1 MFLLVG
7 RELLRA
13 RHPLSAF
20 PAPTANVTP
29 KTWRSFC
36 QLLPFRQAATTIDA
50 RGVLM
55 DLEVD
60 RHDLHRMRAVDRVD
74 VPLGPGEA
82 RLRIESFGLTANN
95 VTYAVFGD
103 AMGYWQFFP
112 AAEEA
117 GIAWGRVPVWGFA
130 EVVESTVPSIPEA
143 TRLYGYLPMSSQV
156 VVQPGRLDDRGFTDM
171 APHRHPLP
179 SVYNR
184 YFLVESDPIHR
195 ADREPVQMLLWPLFV
210 TSFVVD
216 DFLGD
221 HGMFGATRVVI
232 SSASA
237 KTAIGAAW
245 LLVERPGI
253 EVIGLTSP
261 GNLEF
266 MRSLD
271 CYHQAITFQEV
282 SSLAAGDTCFIDIA
296 GRPDVTY
303 AVHTHFGD
311 RLRYSMAVGDTHWDH
326 PPEPA
331 EPRPGPQPTFL
342 FAPDQITKRRRQW
355 GPARFEQT
363 VADAWNRFVP
373 WTDGWMT
380 LRHARGADQVES
392 AFRSLVE
399 GRVDPRVGDVCTLH
413 GDPVR

>member
-1 MFLLVG
+1 
-7 RELLRA
+7 
-13 RHPLSAF
+13 
-20 PAPTANVTP
+20 
-29 KTWRSFC
+29 
-36 QLLPFRQAATTIDA
+36 
-50 RGVLM
+50 M

-74 VPLGPGEA
+74 APLGPGEA

-112 AAEEA
+112 AAEED
-117 GIAWGRVPVWGFA
+117 GTAWGRVPVWGFA
-130 EVVESTVPSIPEA
+130 EVVESTAPGIPEA

-171 APHRHPLP
+171 AAHRTPLP

-184 YFLVESDPIHR
+184 YSFVESDPIYR

-221 HGMFGATRVVI
+221 HGMFGATRMVI

-237 KTAIGAAW
+237 KTAIAAAW
-245 LLVERPGI
+245 LLADRPGI
-253 EVIGLTSP
+253 EVVGLTSP

-266 MRSLD
+266 VRGLD
-271 CYHQAITFQEV
+271 CYHQAITYPEV
-282 SSLAAGDTCFIDIA
+282 SSLAAADTCFIDIA
-296 GRPDVTY
+296 GRPDVTH
-303 AVHTHFGD
+303 AVHTHLGD
-311 RLRYSMAVGDTHWDH
+311 RLRYSMVVGDTHWDH
-326 PPEPA
+326 PSEPA
-331 EPRPGPQPTFL
+331 EPRPGPPPTFL
-342 FAPDQITKRRRQW
+342 FAPDQITKRRREW
-355 GPARFEQT
+355 GQARFEQT

-373 WTDGWMT
+373 WTDRWMT
-380 LRHARGADQVES
+380 LRHARGADQVEA

-413 GDPVR
+413 GEPDR